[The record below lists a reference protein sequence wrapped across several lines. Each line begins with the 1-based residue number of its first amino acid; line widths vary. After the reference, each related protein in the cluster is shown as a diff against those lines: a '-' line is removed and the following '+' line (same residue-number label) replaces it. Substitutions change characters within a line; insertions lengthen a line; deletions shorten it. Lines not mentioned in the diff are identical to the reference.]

1 MNAVFVHTAGMQEA
15 VANCEDVT
23 LFLSQSL
30 LILTSVHSCLFNNFF
45 ISWVRRL
52 VIRLCSDMRW
62 SLRRDLRCV
71 QSISESIFRPHVVW
85 ALPQQETSILCKSL
99 QDTVEKVSPLLGSA
113 RGFFAKLSRSVGAG
127 SVRWPAQPLQ
137 RFATNCM
144 LCFFNVRVWSWPDQK
159 SQKVIKSA
167 SCLAR
172 GVKQFA
178 DVAQP
183 FAKESAKGSYSW
195 TTYYGLTG
203 SS

>member
-1 MNAVFVHTAGMQEA
+1 MKSSSRSERCPEHQWKHISTACCM
-15 VANCEDVT
+15 
-23 LFLSQSL
+23 SL
-30 LILTSVHSCLFNNFF
+30 ASTG
-45 ISWVRRL
+45 
-52 VIRLCSDMRW
+52 
-62 SLRRDLRCV
+62 
-71 QSISESIFRPHVVW
+71 
-85 ALPQQETSILCKSL
+85 TSILCKSL

-144 LCFFNVRVWSWPDQK
+144 LCFFNVRVWSAWPDQK
-159 SQKVIKSA
+159 SQVIKSA
-167 SCLAR
+167 SWSSCLAR
-172 GVKQFA
+172 KVKQFA